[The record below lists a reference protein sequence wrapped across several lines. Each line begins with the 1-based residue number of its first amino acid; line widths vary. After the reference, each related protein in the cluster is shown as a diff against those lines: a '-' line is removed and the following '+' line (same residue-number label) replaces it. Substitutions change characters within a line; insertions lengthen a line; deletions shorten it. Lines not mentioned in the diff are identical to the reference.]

1 MGHNSL
7 VVCTCKYI
15 YVQCLRLARFGR
27 EEPLKLLR
35 FDHALLPRGWAENVV
50 VTIDNDGRIAAV
62 DEGQTGGG
70 EHVAGCLLPGVENLH
85 SHAHQRAMAGLAERG
100 RDGADSFWTWRQVM
114 YGFMGRIRPHHLESI
129 AAQAYVEML
138 KAGYTGV
145 AEFQYL
151 HHDLDGAPYDDA
163 AEMTL
168 RTLAAARNA
177 GIGFTAL
184 PALYKYGGFGGREP
198 EPGQKRFLNDAAGI
212 MRIVERLEQEVGGDA
227 NSVAG
232 LALHSLRAV
241 NKDLLDEVME
251 SYKGSVHIHIA
262 EQVREVEECLAW
274 SGKRPVEW
282 LFNNVDVD
290 ERWCLIHATHM
301 SPAER
306 SMVETFGP
314 VVGLCPTTEANLGDG
329 LFDAVPFLKDG
340 GIFGIGSDSHISI
353 SPTEELRWLEY
364 GQRLRHGARS
374 LLGGGRNLFEGAVAG
389 GAQAS
394 ARKVGRIEPGYRADM
409 VVLDTD
415 HPLLFCRTGDDL
427 LDSWIFSG
435 NANLVRHVFVGGR
448 QVVSDGHHPRE
459 EDISE
464 LFKQTMRD
472 LAS

>member
-1 MGHNSL
+1 
-7 VVCTCKYI
+7 
-15 YVQCLRLARFGR
+15 
-27 EEPLKLLR
+27 
-35 FDHALLPRGWAENVV
+35 
-50 VTIDNDGRIAAV
+50 
-62 DEGQTGGG
+62 
-70 EHVAGCLLPGVENLH
+70 
-85 SHAHQRAMAGLAERG
+85 
-100 RDGADSFWTWRQVM
+100 
-114 YGFMGRIRPHHLESI
+114 
-129 AAQAYVEML
+129 
-138 KAGYTGV
+138 
-145 AEFQYL
+145 
-151 HHDLDGAPYDDA
+151 
-163 AEMTL
+163 
-168 RTLAAARNA
+168 
-177 GIGFTAL
+177 
-184 PALYKYGGFGGREP
+184 
-198 EPGQKRFLNDAAGI
+198 
-212 MRIVERLEQEVGGDA
+212 
-227 NSVAG
+227 
-232 LALHSLRAV
+232 
-241 NKDLLDEVME
+241 ME

-340 GIFGIGSDSHISI
+340 GTFGIGSDSHISI